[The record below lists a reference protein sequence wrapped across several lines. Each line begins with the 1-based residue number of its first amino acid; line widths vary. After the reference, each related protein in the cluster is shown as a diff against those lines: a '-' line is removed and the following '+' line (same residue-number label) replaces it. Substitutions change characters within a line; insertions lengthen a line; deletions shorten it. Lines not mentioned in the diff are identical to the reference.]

1 MTSSRL
7 TWEKV
12 LFVTVAVAG
21 IFLIA
26 WSRKALAASGNVT
39 ISSPTTFASLDGSG
53 EDADGA
59 ENGTFTVSGS
69 LVVADGGSITCNDD
83 APLAENDGAC
93 SMQFDVMGDFSIQA
107 GGAVSAENRRGGGNG
122 GDIVA
127 DVGGNFSVESEAIFS
142 ARTTSS
148 AGGDRSGGVIAVHV
162 AGDVSVESGALVV
175 ADSPAEA
182 GIIAITGTNIAIDGV
197 VSSLGRPTAGRGG
210 AISIVAASSLMIP
223 DVAAVRSVGSRTLI
237 PSPATRDEAGFLTLA
252 KATK

>member
-12 LFVTVAVAG
+12 LFVTVAVAAV
-21 IFLIA
+21 FLIA

-39 ISSPTTFASLDGSG
+39 ISSPMTFARLDGSG
-53 EDADGA
+53 SDADGA

-83 APLAENDGAC
+83 APLAENNGAC
-93 SMQFDVMGDFSIQA
+93 SMQFDVTGDFTIQA
-107 GGAVSAENRRGGGNG
+107 GAVVSAENRRGGGNG

-127 DVGGNFSVESEAIFS
+127 DVGGDFSVESEAILS
-142 ARTTSS
+142 TRRTSS
-148 AGGDRSGGVIAVHV
+148 AGDGRSGGVIAVHV

-182 GIIAITGTNIAIDGV
+182 GIIAITGTNIVIDGV
-197 VSSLGRPTAGRGG
+197 VSSVGRPTTGRGG
-210 AISIVAASSLMIP
+210 AISIVAARSLEIP
-223 DVAAVRSVGSRTLI
+223 DAGAVRTIASRTLI
-237 PSPATRDEAGFLTLA
+237 PLPANRDEAGFLTLA

>member
-1 MTSSRL
+1 MTSSRFN
-7 TWEKV
+7 WEKV

-39 ISSPTTFASLDGSG
+39 ISSPTTFANLDGSG
-53 EDADGA
+53 QDADGA
-59 ENGTFTVSGS
+59 ENGVVTVSGS

-83 APLAENDGAC
+83 APLAEKDGAC
-93 SMQFDVMGDFSIQA
+93 SMQFDVMGDFTIQA

-127 DVGGNFSVESEAIFS
+127 DVGGNFSVESEAILS
-142 ARTTSS
+142 ARRTSS
-148 AGGDRSGGVIAVHV
+148 AGNDRSGGVIAVHV
-162 AGDVSVESGALVV
+162 TGDVSVESGALVV

-182 GIIAITGTNIAIDGV
+182 GIIAITGANIAIDGV

-210 AISIVAASSLMIP
+210 AISIVAASSLTIP
-223 DVAAVRSVGSRTLI
+223 EVSAVRSVGSRTLI

-252 KATK
+252 KTTK